1 MNNNQQQGN
10 VNGDV
15 PGRGLS
21 DKAPT
26 AVSPES
32 NSSSGKKGKSGN
44 SSRSKSKTKANIW
57 CSLREDEAP
66 LWYNPDLS
74 IFARLINAAYDA
86 IQDRGLSSAA
96 VIATRNE
103 FAIVCYWYLY
113 ATWFTMY
120 SSFWNSWDAPYPQW
134 MRGTPRQ
141 YAAVFQ
147 NLKVPAVIHQAV
159 LSIVTPMKASGQVF
173 YPCPGNLSFP
183 VDYNDEG
190 EPIAWRDRQDRAFV
204 NRETAR
210 YQVNFG
216 NAFQNIIGGDDRED
230 GDLANVAMT
239 GFPGYDYDPPG
250 NNYEDPDPNVHRIRS
265 SFDFGFR
272 YCVMPRL
279 MLRMNNFL
287 ETIGLRDKEIVS
299 FNAIRD
305 VPAPQDMTF
314 TSFGIGVGVRPLPPA
329 YVNTRCVIH
338 QQEPKDLVEEVNT
351 WSLALFTVAMTRPQI
366 ERINPGEVARCF
378 VLENPRLY
386 LSAHS
391 TNGRWFSYLPEMVRL
406 NLSMATLTLTDF
418 NV

>member
-1 MNNNQQQGN
+1 MNQVSQGN
-10 VNGDV
+10 SNDGI
-15 PGRGLS
+15 PGRGTS
-21 DKAPT
+21 DKAPA

-32 NSSSGKKGKSGN
+32 NSSSGKKGKSGK
-44 SSRSKSKTKANIW
+44 RSQGNSKTKANIW

-74 IFARLINAAYDA
+74 VFARLIKAAYDA
-86 IQDRGLSSAA
+86 IEDRGLSSAA
-96 VIATRNE
+96 VVVSRNE
-103 FAIVCYWYLY
+103 FAICCYWYLY
-113 ATWFTMY
+113 ATWFATY
-120 SSFWNSWDAPYPQW
+120 SSFWNAWNAPYPQW

-141 YAAVFQ
+141 YAAVFA

-159 LSIVTPMKASGQVF
+159 MSVITPMKASGQIF
-173 YPCPGNLSFP
+173 YPCPGNLDFP
-183 VDYNDEG
+183 VNYDDDG
-190 EPIAWRDRQDRAFV
+190 DPVAWEDRAQRHFV

-216 NAFQNIIGGDDRED
+216 NAYQNIINGPNRDD
-230 GDLANVAMT
+230 GNLANVLMT
-239 GFPGYDYDPPG
+239 GFPGYDYDPPDPDF
-250 NNYEDPDPNVHRIRS
+250 EDPHPNVHDIRS

-279 MLRMNNFL
+279 MLRMVNFL
-287 ETIGLRDKEIVS
+287 ETIGLRDKEVVS
-299 FNAIRD
+299 YNTVRD

-314 TSFGIGVGVRPLPPA
+314 TSFGIGVGVRPLPPG
-329 YVNTRCVIH
+329 YVTTRSIIY
-338 QQEPKDLVEEVNT
+338 QQEPKDLVEEINT
-351 WSLALFTVAMTRPQI
+351 WSLALFTVAMTRAEI
-366 ERINPGEVARCF
+366 NRINPGEVNRCF

-418 NV
+418 NA